1 MRETKHQKIARL
13 SRKVLELESKLKEMR
28 KQSKVVQKESNYD
41 IVEIEKK
48 HKLEILELR
57 KEIKQLQLQHEEE
70 KRTLVSELEQ
80 TKELVIFWRNR
91 TEEYQ
96 EKEDM
101 KSRSV
106 FEEDTKLHNDIRL
119 EYFNG
124 GLYCDKY
131 QYHFFDRDNLIFT
144 KNPYT
149 GGTLDSDAIKLIK
162 RLIQNETYY
171 IQRLTE
177 IQTKLQ
183 ESDFDSD
190 LDLQLKIY
198 DLGMEIYKNLYS
210 DFPFNKF
217 EM

>member
-1 MRETKHQKIARL
+1 MP
-13 SRKVLELESKLKEMR
+13 S
-28 KQSKVVQKESNYD
+28 
-41 IVEIEKK
+41 
-48 HKLEILELR
+48 
-57 KEIKQLQLQHEEE
+57 
-70 KRTLVSELEQ
+70 
-80 TKELVIFWRNR
+80 
-91 TEEYQ
+91 
-96 EKEDM
+96 
-101 KSRSV
+101 
-106 FEEDTKLHNDIRL
+106 
-119 EYFNG
+119 
-124 GLYCDKY
+124 
-131 QYHFFDRDNLIFT
+131 FFIIT
-144 KNPYT
+144 INPYT